1 MKKVV
6 IGLKVLLAVCLM
18 GVISAALSGCG
29 SSGTTIS
36 NVTNSGASTTTNGAA
51 QTTTTS
57 SANIGNS
64 SVSAVPTVSSVQ
76 AGGTFDVNI
85 VVNTSSP
92 TRGLQ
97 FVLNWDPTKV
107 QCVSTEPG
115 NYLSDFGAANNGD
128 VFYLP
133 SSPSPDNSA
142 GRFPK
147 DTNTNPSAS
156 PTYQNA
162 ILTGAQGANGTYLGV
177 TGSGN
182 VYVLHMS
189 ALAGASGTVNFTLSE
204 VILGDISSPKTL
216 DMHAIVNNGTITI
229 NP

>member
-6 IGLKVLLAVCLM
+6 IGLKVLLAMCLM
-18 GVISAALSGCG
+18 GIISAALSGCG
-29 SSGTTIS
+29 SSGTSNS
-36 NVTNSGASTTTNGAA
+36 NVTSSSASSTSIAA

-57 SANIGNS
+57 AANIGNS
-64 SVSAVPTVSSVQ
+64 SVSAVSSVSSVQ

-85 VVNTSSP
+85 VVNTNNP

-133 SSPSPDNSA
+133 SNPSPDNSA

-147 DTNTNPSAS
+147 DTNTNPNAS
-156 PTYQNA
+156 PIYQNA
-162 ILTGAQGANGTYLGV
+162 ILTGAPGANGTYLGV
-177 TGSGN
+177 TGSGS

-189 ALAGASGTVNFTLSE
+189 ALAGASGTVNFKLSE